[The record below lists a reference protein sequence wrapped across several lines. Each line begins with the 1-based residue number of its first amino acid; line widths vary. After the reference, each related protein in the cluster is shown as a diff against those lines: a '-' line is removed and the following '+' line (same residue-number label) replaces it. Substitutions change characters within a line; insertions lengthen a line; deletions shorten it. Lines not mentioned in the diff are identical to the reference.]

1 MLRLQTADN
10 CLMCGR
16 CAEKCPV
23 GIDLNTLRVNSRDK
37 MHNVPDERRY
47 GYFKGLDRS
56 EGAGKVGYFA
66 GCMTLLTPRTM
77 SAMSA
82 ISRPRARRSG
92 GPTAKAA
99 SAAAGRSN
107 WPARPIRRAR

>member
-1 MLRLQTADN
+1 MLFRSYFLRDRRYNMLRLQTADN

-66 GCMTLLTPRTM
+66 GCKIHIPP
-77 SAMSA
+77 SIVA
-82 ISRPRARRSG
+82 ISSCVISSFP
-92 GPTAKAA
+92 
-99 SAAAGRSN
+99 N
-107 WPARPIRRAR
+107 F

>member
-37 MHNVPDERRY
+37 MHNVPTN
-47 GYFKGLDRS
+47 
-56 EGAGKVGYFA
+56 AA
-66 GCMTLLTPRTM
+66 T
-77 SAMSA
+77 A
-82 ISRPRARRSG
+82 ISRVSTAPKVRARWAILR
-92 GPTAKAA
+92 AA
-99 SAAAGRSN
+99 
-107 WPARPIRRAR
+107 